1 MIKKLTENPEKE
13 FISYELGGGRD
24 VLKTKSI
31 NRVIRFSNEEDRWH
45 EVLIGVDLEREW
57 EEIKK
62 PVTFMEA
69 ITSGKKISVQ
79 CAIETYEGKGK
90 LRDIYYRQPNEM
102 LRALAGYGDEVAIDI
117 ILNGKWYIED

>member
-1 MIKKLTENPEKE
+1 MKTWQMIKELTENPEKE
-13 FISYELGGGRD
+13 FTRKSDGLHIKTNKYEELVWDSGYQFLRLHHD
-24 VLKTKSI
+24 
-31 NRVIRFSNEEDRWH
+31 
-45 EVLIGVDLEREW
+45 W

-102 LRALAGYGDEVAIDI
+102 LRALAGYGDEVAIYI
-117 ILNGKWYIED
+117 ILNGKWYIEDWEE